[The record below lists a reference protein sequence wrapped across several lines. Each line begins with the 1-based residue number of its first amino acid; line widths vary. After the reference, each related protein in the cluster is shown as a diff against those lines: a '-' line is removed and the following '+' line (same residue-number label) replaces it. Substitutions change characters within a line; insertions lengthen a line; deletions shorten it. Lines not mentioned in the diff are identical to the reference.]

1 MADLLYRVSLAV
13 VPRLYVA
20 LSRLWFATCRLEV
33 ENPEILEEVAEA
45 GGGIAV
51 FWHYS
56 FLYIF
61 HHLRRYPGVVMV
73 SASRDGEYIARVAEL
88 MGYVTVRGSAHRRG
102 VRALRELVQ
111 HVRRG
116 RNAGIVGDGSQGP
129 ARRLQPGCLLLA
141 AKSGRPVLPVVWA
154 ASRYKA
160 VGSWDRTVLPAPFAR
175 IHLLYGRPLYLPAS
189 LTATELE
196 EYRQRLEREMNTLYR
211 RAWEKT
217 GRRCHDDLD
226 NREESDG

>member
-1 MADLLYRVSLAV
+1 MADLLYRTSLAV
-13 VPRLYVA
+13 VPPLYVV
-20 LSRLWFATCRLEV
+20 LSRLWFATCRVEV
-33 ENPEILEEVAEA
+33 ENPAVIEQVLA
-45 GGGIAV
+45 GGGGVAV

-88 MGYVTVRGSAHRRG
+88 MGYLTVRGSSHRGG
-102 VRALRELVQ
+102 VRALRQLVH
-111 HVRRG
+111 HVRGG
-116 RNAGIVGDGSQGP
+116 RHAGMVGDGSQGP

-154 ASRYKA
+154 ASRYR
-160 VGSWDRTVLPAPFAR
+160 VFGSWDRTVLPMPFAR
-175 IHLLYGRPLYLPAS
+175 IHLAYGEPVYVPDGLSSAGLESRRQQ
-189 LTATELE
+189 LE
-196 EYRQRLEREMNTLYR
+196 EEMNALYHR
-211 RAWEKT
+211 LWLKT

-226 NREESDG
+226 KGRT